1 MNTTSCRE
9 SVKLNKHRGS
19 ILLRQLFIRVPGSV
33 FFFVNFFSF
42 EASSVFFASSPL
54 CPEQKRFALSLFL
67 SLLSRSKANRLHPEQ
82 LPTED
87 VNFKRKKRTN
97 TRNTTF
103 ITILLSRSNSP
114 SKLDISKKPVVMAML
129 ISVRDKDFFS
139 RSVLSSFSIATCTS
153 SVITKMRVTRFLN
166 EIQERGGVLIKLV
179 SKFSQ

>member
-129 ISVRDKDFFS
+129 VSVRDKDFFS
-139 RSVLSSFSIATCTS
+139 RSVLSSFSIATCAS

>member
-67 SLLSRSKANRLHPEQ
+67 SLSYLEA
-82 LPTED
+82 
-87 VNFKRKKRTN
+87 KRIACILNNYRRKTLILNEKKRTN

-114 SKLDISKKPVVMAML
+114 SKLDISKKPVVMAMPV
-129 ISVRDKDFFS
+129 SVRDKDSFS
-139 RSVLSSFSIATCTS
+139 RSVLSSFSIATC
-153 SVITKMRVTRFLN
+153 
-166 EIQERGGVLIKLV
+166 E
-179 SKFSQ
+179 

>member
-114 SKLDISKKPVVMAML
+114 SKLDISKKPVVMAMPV
-129 ISVRDKDFFS
+129 SVRDKDFFS
-139 RSVLSSFSIATCTS
+139 RSVLSSFSIATCAS

-166 EIQERGGVLIKLV
+166 EIQDRGGVLIKLV